1 VRNFK
6 ARKRPPPKIFS
17 SFLSARAELCDLQ
30 DDGRHD
36 WFEPSS
42 VQSSPGPSF
51 PFYNEEFSM
60 IRFLTSLF
68 VSGNAAC
75 GHDRPS
81 RSAATALRRRCRLH
95 VEELESR
102 QLLSL
107 SAAVVLP
114 PAPAL
119 RAAPASTTQINLY
132 WNSVAGASYLI
143 DEWVSG
149 AWVQI
154 ATLGNGNTSIL
165 ITSLNPATTY
175 YFDVAASN
183 AAGIAWA
190 NYQSVTTSSINIV
203 VDHPAA
209 GASYSPV
216 TGSLFGPGGPS
227 YMDVRQGIVGD
238 CWLLSSLAEVAVRAP
253 ADIRNMFTYDGTTV
267 ENGSL
272 VGVYTVRLFDNN
284 GLPRNIIVD
293 TELPAGGTMYDRPV
307 NGVLWV
313 ALAEK
318 AYAQANGLGYVTS
331 ENMGSDSYSALE
343 VGAPAWALHAITGNP
358 TSAFSI
364 DPVNIAAAWNAGKLI
379 VLTAT
384 DPPSPYIVETHI
396 YAVVGYD
403 PTSSQP
409 FKVFNPWGTNASGW
423 ALSTNHGQQVWGL
436 FNASA
441 AFLSQNFTAQ
451 TIVGGTEGQ
460 AKPRVTNRLASKMC
474 HTFGLFPMR
483 ANPGHKGAEDAELRS
498 VVLF

>member
-1 VRNFK
+1 VR
-6 ARKRPPPKIFS
+6 PSPEQ
-17 SFLSARAELCDLQ
+17 SF
-30 DDGRHD
+30 
-36 WFEPSS
+36 FN
-42 VQSSPGPSF
+42 
-51 PFYNEEFSM
+51 NEELSM
-60 IRFLTSLF
+60 RRFLTSLF
-68 VSGNAAC
+68 ASGNAARRH
-75 GHDRPS
+75 GRPS
-81 RSAATALRRRCRLH
+81 GSGATALKRRCRLD

-114 PAPAL
+114 AAPAL

-132 WNSVAGASYLI
+132 WNSVAGASSYVI
-143 DEWVSG
+143 DEWVNG
-149 AWVQI
+149 AWMQI
-154 ATLGNGNTSIL
+154 ASLGGGSTSIL

-183 AAGIAWA
+183 AAGTAWA
-190 NYQSVTTSSINIV
+190 NYQSATTSSINVV

-209 GASYSPV
+209 GASYVPV
-216 TGSLFGPGGPS
+216 SGSLFGPGGPS
-227 YMDVRQGIVGD
+227 YLDVRQGNVGD

-284 GLPRNIIVD
+284 GVARNIIVD

-331 ENMGSDSYSALE
+331 GNMGNDSYSALDF
-343 VGAPAWALHAITGNP
+343 GAPRWALHAITGNP
-358 TSAFSI
+358 ISAFSI

-384 DPPSPYIVETHI
+384 YPPSPYIVGSHI

-409 FKVFNPWGTNASGW
+409 FKVFNPWGTNSSGW
-423 ALSTNHGQQVWGL
+423 ALSTNNGQQVWGL
-436 FNASA
+436 FNANA
-441 AFLSQNFTAQ
+441 GFLSQNFTAQ
-451 TIVGGTEGQ
+451 TIAAGTEAKAMEPSTIPMDGLLAAMAHLPQAALTKERDLGRSLWEALWAGIGQ
-460 AKPRVTNRLASKMC
+460 TGNGGDGFMVYGTYL
-474 HTFGLFPMR
+474 G
-483 ANPGHKGAEDAELRS
+483 
-498 VVLF
+498 